1 MGRRVRPFF
10 VGALAMAFLDV
21 TDVLLDPDFMDT
33 GLLCNRMTQT
43 VDDHGRAQNSVAS
56 TPFAAVVTSDK
67 GDILHRNADGSRII
81 GSITL
86 HTMFRLLDG
95 SVGQDADEVVWAGR
109 TYTVVNVNDYSHFG
123 RGFVCA
129 TCDLKP
135 LSG

>member
-1 MGRRVRPFF
+1 
-10 VGALAMAFLDV
+10 MAFLDV
-21 TDVLLDPDFMDT
+21 TEVLLDPDFMDT
-33 GLLCNRMTQT
+33 GLTCNRMTQT
-43 VDDHGRAQNSVAS
+43 VDAHGRGQNAP
-56 TPFAAVVTSDK
+56 TATTFAAVVTSDK

-86 HTMFRLLDG
+86 HTMFRLSDG
-95 SVGQDADEVVWAGR
+95 SAGQDADEIMWAGR

>member
-1 MGRRVRPFF
+1 M
-10 VGALAMAFLDV
+10 ALLDV

-33 GLLCNRMTQT
+33 GLVCNRMTQT
-43 VDDHGRAQNSVAS
+43 VDDHGRATNTVTA

-81 GSITL
+81 GSITV
-86 HTMFRLLDG
+86 HTTFRLSDG
-95 SVGQDADEVVWAGR
+95 SAGQDADEIVWQGR
-109 TYTVVNVNDYSHFG
+109 TYTVANVNDYSHFG

>member
-1 MGRRVRPFF
+1 
-10 VGALAMAFLDV
+10 MAFLDV
-21 TDVLLDPDFMDT
+21 TEVLLDPDFMDT

-43 VDDHGRAQNSVAS
+43 VDDHGRAQNTVAS

-86 HTMFRLLDG
+86 HTMFRLMDG
-95 SVGQDADEVVWAGR
+95 SAGYDADEVEWAGR

>member
-1 MGRRVRPFF
+1 
-10 VGALAMAFLDV
+10 MAFLDV

-33 GLLCNRMTQT
+33 GLICNRMTQT
-43 VDDHGRAQNSVAS
+43 VGTDGRATNAVTAILID
-56 TPFAAVVTSDK
+56 AVVTSDR

-86 HTMFRLLDG
+86 HTPFRLRDG
-95 SVGQDADEVVWAGR
+95 GPDGRADADEVVWDGT

-123 RGFVCA
+123 RGFICA

-135 LSG
+135 LSGTP

>member
-1 MGRRVRPFF
+1 
-10 VGALAMAFLDV
+10 MAFLDV

-33 GLLCNRMTQT
+33 GLICNRMTQT
-43 VDDHGRAQNSVAS
+43 VDSHGRAQNTAAS

-86 HTMFRLLDG
+86 HTMFRLTDG
-95 SVGQDADEVVWAGR
+95 SAGRDADEVVWAGR